1 MKYIKRVWQGA
12 IVACFFIL
20 LFHMSRFLSAEKNI
34 DTVVEF
40 IGQSLYN
47 LGMVFV
53 TGPIASISMEKALR
67 NDDETTLGG

>member
-1 MKYIKRVWQGA
+1 MKYFKRVWQGA

-40 IGQSLYN
+40 IGQSTYN
-47 LGMVFV
+47 LGMVFLI
-53 TGPIASISMEKALR
+53 GPLATIWVEKTMQD
-67 NDDETTLGG
+67 DDERVS